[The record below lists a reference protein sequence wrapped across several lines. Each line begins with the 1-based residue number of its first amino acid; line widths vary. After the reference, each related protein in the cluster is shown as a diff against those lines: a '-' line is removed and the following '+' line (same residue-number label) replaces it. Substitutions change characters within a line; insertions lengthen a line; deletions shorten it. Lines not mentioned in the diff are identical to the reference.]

1 MRRVTRNGVFAVAA
15 ASGAMALTLPVTA
28 AFAADGAVAEA
39 TAADSGGVLS
49 GNTVQVPVHAPVN
62 VCGNTVHLVG
72 LLNSAVG
79 NTCVNKGG
87 GAVAHAG
94 ESHGRQAHG
103 GQERGGQKHGGKE
116 HSGRQHSG
124 QEHGSEARGGG
135 KDSSG
140 ILSGNVV
147 QLPVDAPLNISGNAV
162 NGIGVGNDAIGNES
176 INGSGGHHA
185 RHHCAEPAPEPSA
198 SSSPSTPSRTV
209 SRPAPARHAAPPQY
223 AATLA
228 HTGADR
234 TLPAAVASG
243 ALILGGAAVYRRFRP
258 SATR

>member
-1 MRRVTRNGVFAVAA
+1 MRRVTRNGVIAVAA

-28 AFAADGAVAEA
+28 AFAADGALADGA
-39 TAADSGGVLS
+39 TADSGGVLS

-62 VCGNTVHLVG
+62 VCGNTVNVVG

-79 NTCVNKGG
+79 NTCFNKGG
-87 GAVAHAG
+87 GSAAHAG
-94 ESHGRQAHG
+94 KTHG
-103 GQERGGQKHGGKE
+103 GEAHAGKT
-116 HSGRQHSG
+116 
-124 QEHGSEARGGG
+124 HGSETHGGEARGSETHGGG

-147 QLPVDAPLNISGNAV
+147 QVPVHAPVNISGNTV
-162 NGIGVGNDAIGNES
+162 NGVGIGNDAIGNES
-176 INGSGGHHA
+176 TNGSGHHA
-185 RHHCAEPAPEPSA
+185 RHHCTEPASKPSTPSA
-198 SSSPSTPSRTV
+198 SSIPSRTV
-209 SRPAPARHAAPPQY
+209 QRPTPARHAAPPRY

-228 HTGADR
+228 HTGADQ

-258 SATR
+258 APTR

>member
-1 MRRVTRNGVFAVAA
+1 MRRVTRNGVIAVAA

-28 AFAADGAVAEA
+28 AFAADGALADGA
-39 TAADSGGVLS
+39 TADSGGVLS

-62 VCGNTVHLVG
+62 VCGNTVNVVG

-87 GAVAHAG
+87 GAAAHAG
-94 ESHGRQAHG
+94 ESHDRKAHAD
-103 GQERGGQKHGGKE
+103 
-116 HSGRQHSG
+116 

-140 ILSGNVV
+140 IVSGNVV
-147 QLPVDAPLNISGNAV
+147 QLPVDAPLNVSGNTV
-162 NGIGVGNDAIGNES
+162 NGVGIGNEAIGNES
-176 INGSGGHHA
+176 TNGSGHHA

-198 SSSPSTPSRTV
+198 TPSTPSRTV
-209 SRPAPARHAAPPQY
+209 PRPAPARHTAPPQY